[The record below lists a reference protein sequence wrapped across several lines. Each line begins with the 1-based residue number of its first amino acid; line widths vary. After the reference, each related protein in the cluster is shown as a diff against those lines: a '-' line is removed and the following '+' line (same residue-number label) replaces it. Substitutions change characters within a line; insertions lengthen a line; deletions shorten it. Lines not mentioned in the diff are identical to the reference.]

1 MATLVLVPLALVLLL
16 SVVCFALLRSRL
28 RSRATRTSR
37 LGKHCNEDAHVWTS
51 SDSLGPKLQAETSG
65 TRGPVATGKSRPL
78 CLTGDCALH
87 VVVGVI
93 FQRGLEVVH
102 YVTAVPLLMVN
113 QLDRQLFCMTS
124 VDARTARLRADQK
137 NAELLSGHEG
147 DRFPGLSTWSDDEAP
162 EEELSGS
169 SSDGEN
175 SDVGEAMRAEDVV
188 PETITAP
195 SPHLFF
201 DGLEF
206 YLAVS
211 QVRERTVRSIVTLG
225 VAKTLTTLREQQQ
238 NESIAVIEQQYP
250 DFTCLLTGD
259 QSTSVRQPGETGR
272 RPMDLRTALQ
282 LSWHEVTSL

>member
-1 MATLVLVPLALVLLL
+1 M
-16 SVVCFALLRSRL
+16 
-28 RSRATRTSR
+28 
-37 LGKHCNEDAHVWTS
+37 WTS
-51 SDSLGPKLQAETSG
+51 SDSLGPKLQAETSA
-65 TRGPVATGKSRPL
+65 TRGPDATGKSRPL
-78 CLTGDCALH
+78 CCLTGDCALP

-102 YVTAVPLLMVN
+102 CVTAVPLLMVN

-124 VDARTARLRADQK
+124 VDARTTRLRADQK

-162 EEELSGS
+162 DEELSGS

-188 PETITAP
+188 PEMITAP
-195 SPHLFF
+195 PPHLFF

-225 VAKTLTTLREQQQ
+225 MAKTLSTLRAQQQ

-250 DFTCLLTGD
+250 DFTCLSTSD
-259 QSTSVRQPGETGR
+259 QSTSIRQLEETGR
-272 RPMDLRTALQ
+272 PPMDLRTALQ